1 MILASVHGEFRLWGS
16 IGIGL
21 AGGEHYTTTELP
33 LQGDDGELLT
43 TLTRIDVR
51 YLLNQDLADTKL
63 TRETRAKHLLHQP
76 LLGDCSDLLWLLQ
89 GGSTIWPLICS
100 LGPSLPCLSV
110 ASSLCGLRTLRQRGD
125 TLTL

>member
-1 MILASVHGEFRLWGS
+1 LWGS

-51 YLLNQDLADTKL
+51 YLLDQGLIDMKL
-63 TRETRAKHLLHQP
+63 T
-76 LLGDCSDLLWLLQ
+76 
-89 GGSTIWPLICS
+89 
-100 LGPSLPCLSV
+100 
-110 ASSLCGLRTLRQRGD
+110 
-125 TLTL
+125 